1 MKDRHIYRAWIE
13 LALNSAFCATDYE
26 CMKQTPSEETDVVA
40 QVVKK
45 IPAFEGTQSSVPR
58 LQEHASFRRAEPDE
72 SSSSHSTSFI

>member
-1 MKDRHIYRAWIE
+1 
-13 LALNSAFCATDYE
+13 
-26 CMKQTPSEETDVVA
+26 MKQTPSEETDVVA